1 MKKLET
7 KNQKVFQKLAL
18 FSKYDS
24 ILKTSSYLEVRFKKV
39 SQSVFF
45 PTKIENLQFFLSMR
59 RMAMGVGVFES
70 PDPGA
75 PSRYL
80 KHILLSSRKFFRGL

>member
-1 MKKLET
+1 MQVSNCCKDDDRKI
-7 KNQKVFQKLAL
+7 FQTR
-18 FSKYDS
+18 D
-24 ILKTSSYLEVRFKKV
+24 
-39 SQSVFF
+39 FF
-45 PTKIENLQFFLSMR
+45 PTKIENLQNFLSMR
-59 RMAMGVGVFES
+59 RMAMGVGAFES